1 MTKVVEFPKHKIVRE
16 APVNIEAVEAA
27 KEKGLQNFADSIV
40 DDMLQGMAESL
51 ENYGIDIDT
60 KTFMK
65 DFSLTAD
72 SLRASIYR
80 QFGLSHSLHNFI
92 DSNVKMMNRTT
103 GELIVE
109 EEDDDDEELAGRDD

>member
-1 MTKVVEFPKHKIVRE
+1 MTKVVDFPKHKIVRE
-16 APVNIEAVEAA
+16 APVNNEVVEAA
-27 KEKGLQNFADSIV
+27 KEKGLLNFSDSIV
-40 DDMLQGMAESL
+40 DDLLQGMIETL
-51 ENYGIDIDT
+51 ENYGVDVES

-80 QFGLSHSLHNFI
+80 QFGLDHNLHNFI

-103 GELIVE
+103 GELIIE
-109 EEDDDDEELAGRDD
+109 DDDEEEELDA